1 MERFA
6 YNYQSKLEN
15 LPDSEK
21 QRLKETFAKLSE
33 NNTEEILNEASSII
47 GINLLT
53 NAKTINNKSEFL
65 KRINSTNIT
74 KKDLTIAITKHNL
87 TRKNTPIRLKSG
99 SENSGGE
106 SGRSKCKKSCDAS
119 FIACAAAAAL
129 TPPPADIGVLA
140 LCIYAYDQ
148 CIGACNESEK
158 K

>member
-1 MERFA
+1 MKLKKNITLTFSAIWFGLSAFLFHSCRRDENTFDSIASVEIRADELVASKELQDYQKTLERFA

-65 KRINSTNIT
+65 KRINST
-74 KKDLTIAITKHNL
+74 D
-87 TRKNTPIRLKSG
+87 R
-99 SENSGGE
+99 
-106 SGRSKCKKSCDAS
+106 
-119 FIACAAAAAL
+119 
-129 TPPPADIGVLA
+129 
-140 LCIYAYDQ
+140 
-148 CIGACNESEK
+148 
-158 K
+158 